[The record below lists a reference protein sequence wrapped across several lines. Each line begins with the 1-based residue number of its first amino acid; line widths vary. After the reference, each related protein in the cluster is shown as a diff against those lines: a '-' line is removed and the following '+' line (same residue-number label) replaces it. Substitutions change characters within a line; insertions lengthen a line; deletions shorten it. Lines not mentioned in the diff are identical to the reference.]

1 MQTEYPNYYYSE
13 DGTRIFYLT
22 NFKTEDLKEDEEVIV
37 FNYGLVCNR
46 RHFTPQEEYFDKLG
60 YKIITHD
67 YRAHYS
73 SSGQDHIESCTFKN
87 IANDIMG
94 ILDTLGVNKPIMIG
108 HSMGVNVTL
117 EFCKRYPQQVYKSIL
132 ISGTVLPPQDIMF
145 DSNIVDIA
153 SPFIKSFASTSPRVF
168 DYIWKNSYKNPIAR
182 KIVLDGGFNTK
193 KVEDSFV
200 QIYMKKISELPK
212 DIFFHLLEQ
221 MKEHDIISSLENI
234 KTPTLVIGGDSDKVI
249 PNYLQRILHQYLFNS
264 KLYIIKDGSH
274 VPQIDFPQLTNTR
287 IESFIKRG

>member
-1 MQTEYPNYYYSE
+1 MKSEYPDYYYAQ

-22 NFKTEDLKEDEEVIV
+22 NFKKEELTHDEEVIV

-46 RHFTPQEEYFDKLG
+46 SHFTPQEKYFDDLG
-60 YKIITHD
+60 YKILIHD

-73 SSGQDHIESCTFKN
+73 SSGQDQIESCTFKN
-87 IANDIMG
+87 ITSDLKGVLDILT
-94 ILDTLGVNKPIMIG
+94 ITKPIMIG

-117 EFCKRYPQQVYKSIL
+117 EFAKNYPNTIYKSIL

-145 DSNIVDIA
+145 DSNIVDVA
-153 SPFIKSFASTSPRVF
+153 SPFLQKFAENKPRIF
-168 DYIWKNSYKNPIAR
+168 EFIWKNSYKNPIAR
-182 KIVLDGGFNTK
+182 KIVLDGGFNTR

-200 QIYMKKISELPK
+200 QVYMKKISELPK

-234 KTPTLVIGGDSDKVI
+234 LTPTLIIGGDSDKVI
-249 PNYLQRILHQYLFNS
+249 PNYLQRILHQYLPNS
-264 KLYIIKDGSH
+264 KLYILKDGSH
-274 VPQIDFPQLTNTR
+274 VPQIDFPELTNSR
-287 IESFIKRG
+287 IETFIKRT